1 MTKLD
6 QKLTYQIK
14 WAWAFSKPY
23 RGALFLYFCL
33 ELLAL
38 GLSLLFIF
46 YSKHAIDY
54 AIAGSTTL
62 MKQSIWLAVCSV
74 LGGQAASLYASWV
87 NDRMRSKMLIRLQQN
102 VIDAQMRATWALV
115 KNWHTGDI
123 MVRVN
128 TDCQEVVQMIG
139 TSAVDAIITLF
150 RLLSAFGFLWI
161 MDPMLAVVILC
172 ISPLVVFSKLYFK
185 RLKRMNQELKGA
197 ESRLGNVV
205 QENMRFRLMIRALG
219 LQMVRWEKV
228 TGSQEAIYDMKMRV
242 LNFSTVS
249 KGILRFT
256 VNAGFLLTFIWG
268 IFRLHAAEITFGTM
282 SAFLQLVGR
291 IQGPV
296 LTLMGFVPT
305 FIRFRT
311 ALERVDE
318 MLVSDK
324 EEEHAAEYV
333 PAVERLVLEGV
344 AFRYE
349 DKEVLDHFSAEF
361 VRGKPTAVVGASG
374 KGKTTLIRLLLSL
387 LQPNRGALLLD
398 VYGKQIPLKSAHRA
412 NFAYVPQGDKLF
424 SGTILENLKGN
435 DESISAERIRE
446 VLTTA
451 CALFVYDLP
460 EGLETLVGESGY
472 GLSEGQ
478 AQRIAVARALVQDR
492 PIWLLDEVTSALD
505 PSTGVELTERLIEAG
520 KDKILVFVTHDPVLM
535 ERCEKVVYIG

>member
-1 MTKLD
+1 MEHKLA
-6 QKLTYQIK
+6 YQIK

-23 RGALFLYFCL
+23 RSALLLYFL
-33 ELLAL
+33 AELVAL
-38 GLSLLFIF
+38 GLSLLFIY

-54 AIAGSTTL
+54 AIAGDTAN
-62 MKQSIWLAVCSV
+62 MKQSLWLAIWSV
-74 LGGQAASLYASWV
+74 VGGQGASLYASWV
-87 NDRMRSKMLIRLQQN
+87 NDRMRSRMLVRLQQE
-102 VIDAQMRATWALV
+102 VVDAQMRATWALV

-139 TSAVDAIITLF
+139 TTALDAIITIF

-185 RLKRMNQELKGA
+185 RLKKMNQELKRA
-197 ESRLGNVV
+197 ESNLGNVV
-205 QENMRFRLMIRALG
+205 QENMRFRLVIRALG
-219 LQMVRWEKV
+219 LQRIRWDKV
-228 TGSQEAIYDMKMRV
+228 TGSQEAIYAMKMRV

-268 IFRLHAAEITFGTM
+268 IFRLHAGEITFGTM

-318 MLVSDK
+318 MLQSEK
-324 EEEHAAEYV
+324 EEEVEAEYL
-333 PAVERLVLEGV
+333 PNIQQLRLRGV
-344 AFRYE
+344 GFRYE
-349 DKEVLDHFSAEF
+349 DKGVFHQFDADF

-374 KGKTTLIRLLLSL
+374 KGKTTLIRLLLCLLKPNSGSL
-387 LQPNRGALLLD
+387 QLHADGREIQLS
-398 VYGKQIPLKSAHRA
+398 SAHRT

-424 SGTILENLKGN
+424 SGTIRENLQVN
-435 DESISAERIRE
+435 SQPVLEERIRE
-446 VLTTA
+446 VLVTA
-451 CALFVYDLP
+451 CATFVYDLP
-460 EGLETLVGESGY
+460 EGLDTLVGESGY

-478 AQRIAVARALVQDR
+478 AQRVAVARALLQDCAV
-492 PIWLLDEVTSALD
+492 WLFDEVTSALD
-505 PSTGVELTERLIEAG
+505 PSTAVELADRLIEAG
-520 KDKILVFVTHDPVLM
+520 KDKILVFVTHDPVLT
-535 ERCEKVVYIG
+535 ERCSQVVYIS

>member
-1 MTKLD
+1 MD
-6 QKLTYQIK
+6 HKLTYQIK

-23 RGALFLYFCL
+23 RGALLLYFL
-33 ELLAL
+33 AELIAL
-38 GLSLLFIF
+38 GLSLLFIY

-54 AIAGSTTL
+54 AIAGDTAL
-62 MKQSIWLAVCSV
+62 MKQSLWLAIWSV
-74 LGGQAASLYASWV
+74 VGGQGASLYASWI
-87 NDRMRSKMLIRLQQN
+87 NDRMRSRMLVRLQQD
-102 VIDAQMRATWALV
+102 VVDAQMRASWALV

-123 MVRVN
+123 MIRVN

-139 TSAVDAIITLF
+139 TTAVDAIVTVF

-161 MDPMLAVVILC
+161 MDPMLAIVILC
-172 ISPLVVFSKLYFK
+172 VSPLVVFSKLYFK
-185 RLKRMNQELKGA
+185 RLKKMNQELKRA
-197 ESRLGNVV
+197 ESNLGNVV
-205 QENMRFRLMIRALG
+205 QENMRFRLVIRALG
-219 LQMVRWEKV
+219 LQRIRWEKV
-228 TGSQEAIYDMKMRV
+228 TGSQDAIYAMKMRV

-318 MLVSDK
+318 MLQSEK
-324 EEEHAAEYV
+324 EEEIQAEYLPNIQQV
-333 PAVERLVLEGV
+333 RLRGID
-344 AFRYE
+344 FRYE
-349 DKEVLDHFSAEF
+349 DKEVFLQFDADF

-387 LQPNRGALLLD
+387 LKPNSGTLQLHVA
-398 VYGKQIPLKSAHRA
+398 GQEIPLSGAHRV

-424 SGTILENLKGN
+424 SGTILENLQVNKQPVS
-435 DESISAERIRE
+435 EERIRE
-446 VLTTA
+446 VLVTA
-451 CALFVYDLP
+451 CATFVYDLP
-460 EGLETLVGESGY
+460 AGLDTVVGESGY

-478 AQRIAVARALVQDR
+478 AQRIAVARALLQDCAV
-492 PIWLLDEVTSALD
+492 WLFDEVTSALD
-505 PSTGVELTERLIEAG
+505 PPTGIELTDRLLEAG
-520 KDKILVFVTHDPVLM
+520 KDKVLVFVTHDPLLV
-535 ERCEKVVYIG
+535 ERCSQVVYIS